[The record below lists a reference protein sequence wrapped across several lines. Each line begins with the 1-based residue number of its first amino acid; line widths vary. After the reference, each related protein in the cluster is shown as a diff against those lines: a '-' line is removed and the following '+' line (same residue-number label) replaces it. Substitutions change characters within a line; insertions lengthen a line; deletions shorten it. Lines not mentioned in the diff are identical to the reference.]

1 MKKTTWT
8 ICFALALGL
17 AQAAVLAVSAQD
29 RPGTDESLYREAK
42 LLVFDKSWKAALD
55 KLDELTDKFPESPL
69 AGQALFYK
77 GECLSGLGG
86 RERDALRA
94 YKGYIRLD
102 DAKPSLVEE
111 SEGSIVDLAFDLYE
125 DGDAAA
131 IRDVESRLDHGNK
144 VVRYYAAYKLS
155 LVADKKLGGQG
166 RARPDEDR
174 RVREGPRAPRPGPDR
189 PPARL
194 AREPEVR
201 RRRGLP
207 GPARPGCSGSAIR
220 KAGMKEPAFSLN
232 IPFALADLA
241 LERHGRG
248 RQGGHAQEGLRPQQ
262 DHERAGQV
270 QGEHPPHRGRR
281 RHGHRD
287 LDRLTTKPRRTNMKR
302 TIIALIAVLAVT
314 VLAGPVDRRERQR
327 LQDHPEGRQAES
339 GLRGGEGSPLV
350 QGPDRGRQVE
360 RGQGQGD
367 PAHRPD
373 RAHPELRCGAPRQD
387 RRATGARST

>member
-17 AQAAVLAVSAQD
+17 AQAAVLPVSAQD

-42 LLVFDKSWKAALD
+42 LLVFDKSWKAALE
-55 KLDELTDKFPESPL
+55 KLDQLTDKFPESPL

-94 YKGYIRLD
+94 YKGYIRRD

-111 SEGSIVDLAFDLYE
+111 SEGSIIDLAFDLYA

-155 LVADKKLGGQG
+155 MVADKKLAAKAAPVLTGIVESEKDPELLD
-166 RARPDEDR
+166 RARIALL
-174 RVREGPRAPRPGPDR
+174 RVSPESLKSADARAPRTGS
-189 PPARL
+189 ARL
-194 AREPEVR
+194 LRIR
-201 RRRGLP
+201 
-207 GPARPGCSGSAIR
+207 IR

-241 LERHGRG
+241 LGAMDEDDKAAMRKKGYDLNRIMS
-248 RQGGHAQEGLRPQQ
+248 ELSKSKESILRI
-262 DHERAGQV
+262 AGDD
-270 QGEHPPHRGRR
+270 GS
-281 RHGHRD
+281 
-287 LDRLTTKPRRTNMKR
+287 
-302 TIIALIAVLAVT
+302 IIEIWI
-314 VLAGPVDRRERQR
+314 D
-327 LQDHPEGRQAES
+327 
-339 GLRGGEGSPLV
+339 
-350 QGPDRGRQVE
+350 
-360 RGQGQGD
+360 
-367 PAHRPD
+367 
-373 RAHPELRCGAPRQD
+373 
-387 RRATGARST
+387 

>member
-17 AQAAVLAVSAQD
+17 AAVLPASAQD

-42 LLVFDKSWKAALD
+42 LLVFDKSWKAALE
-55 KLDELTDKFPESPL
+55 KLDQLTDRFPESPL

-155 LVADKKLGGQG
+155 LVADKKLAAKAAPVLMAIVESEKDPELLD
-166 RARPDEDR
+166 RARIALL
-174 RVREGPRAPRPGPDR
+174 RVSPESLKSADARAPRTGS
-189 PPARL
+189 ARL
-194 AREPEVR
+194 LRIR
-201 RRRGLP
+201 
-207 GPARPGCSGSAIR
+207 IR

-241 LERHGRG
+241 LSAMDEDDKAAMRKKGYDLNRIMN
-248 RQGGHAQEGLRPQQ
+248 ELSKSKESILRI
-262 DHERAGQV
+262 AGDD
-270 QGEHPPHRGRR
+270 GS
-281 RHGHRD
+281 
-287 LDRLTTKPRRTNMKR
+287 
-302 TIIALIAVLAVT
+302 IIEIWI
-314 VLAGPVDRRERQR
+314 D
-327 LQDHPEGRQAES
+327 
-339 GLRGGEGSPLV
+339 
-350 QGPDRGRQVE
+350 
-360 RGQGQGD
+360 
-367 PAHRPD
+367 
-373 RAHPELRCGAPRQD
+373 
-387 RRATGARST
+387 